1 VTFDA
6 FIETAWNEHADHP
19 QEVAD
24 RLAGSLHIV
33 ATPAQIP
40 PFARLATHVFGEHLG
55 QWRRG
60 IDVLESLRTLQA
72 FDGGPTTTDA
82 LVRNVAALRY
92 ASGDHD
98 ALTPLSAEHRVSVLG
113 IASSA
118 LAGRSQFGQA
128 MAAYAE
134 AMRVIPAGLPANSP
148 ANRALA
154 IAGNNLAAA
163 LEAKPDRDAL
173 ETQGMIAAAEGG
185 LKYWKLAGTWLE
197 EERAE
202 YRLTRSLLQAGN
214 AAAAVQSARRC
225 IAVCDANHAPAL
237 EQFFGHAVLALALRA
252 TGDADGFAASRREA
266 MRLYAQ
272 VDPGEQPWCKTELA
286 ELDA

>member
-1 VTFDA
+1 
-6 FIETAWNEHADHP
+6 
-19 QEVAD
+19 
-24 RLAGSLHIV
+24 
-33 ATPAQIP
+33 
-40 PFARLATHVFGEHLG
+40 
-55 QWRRG
+55 
-60 IDVLESLRTLQA
+60 
-72 FDGGPTTTDA
+72 
-82 LVRNVAALRY
+82 
-92 ASGDHD
+92 
-98 ALTPLSAEHRVSVLG
+98 
-113 IASSA
+113 
-118 LAGRSQFGQA
+118 
-128 MAAYAE
+128 
-134 AMRVIPAGLPANSP
+134 
-148 ANRALA
+148 
-154 IAGNNLAAA
+154 
-163 LEAKPDRDAL
+163 
-173 ETQGMIAAAEGG
+173 MIAAAEGG

-225 IAVCDANHAPAL
+225 IALCDANHAPAL